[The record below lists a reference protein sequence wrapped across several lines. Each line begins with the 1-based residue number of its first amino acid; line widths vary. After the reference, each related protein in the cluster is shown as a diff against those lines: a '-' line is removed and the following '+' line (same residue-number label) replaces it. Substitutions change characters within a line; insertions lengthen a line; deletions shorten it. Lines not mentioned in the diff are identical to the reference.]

1 MEFYLVKFKEQ
12 YDTDKG
18 PKWSTKQYL
27 VNAVS
32 VGDAEA
38 KTTENL
44 SQHGIEFRIVSVSK
58 SLIEEIL
65 Q

>member
-18 PKWSTKQYL
+18 PKWATKQYL

-38 KTTENL
+38 KATEIL
-44 SQHGIEFRIVSVSK
+44 SSYNVEFLIVSISK
-58 SLIEEIL
+58 SPIEQVVE
-65 Q
+65 